1 MSTKFT
7 LTIKWQ
13 QLYIYSRVV
22 CSDYVYNRSRT
33 HINPHQCAVTII
45 AKPKP
50 QTHRNNVHITQKCTR
65 WHRAV
70 ANAVSS
76 IRDIDINS
84 LLCAHI
90 KYIWFTRLLIKTE
103 HREREYIVKI
113 IAKFEWNFAC
123 FTAYA
128 TLLQNCI
135 RTPQPFH
142 ICNFNDG
149 VLLSNA
155 YEFIVCVCAHIPIEL
170 TKGRYQ
176 YTNSA

>member
-1 MSTKFT
+1 MATT
-7 LTIKWQ
+7 V
-13 QLYIYSRVV
+13 YIYSRVV

-103 HREREYIVKI
+103 HIEREYIVKI

-135 RTPQPFH
+135 RNPNPFIYATSTMVSFYLTH
-142 ICNFNDG
+142 MS
-149 VLLSNA
+149 LL
-155 YEFIVCVCAHIPIEL
+155 CVCAHIPIEL